1 MSTTKRPTL
10 SFTHAIFRGLQE
22 DLRTSLKELPFST
35 PSVLR
40 NGLLE
45 AHRKLSDYYY
55 KMDQSPY
62 YTWAARTCITL
73 SLTFD
78 YLTRSQVLDPR
89 ISYEGLKSDFYHDDD
104 LLQELETA
112 KTALDNHFKANYA
125 ARNHNIVPVTPPLT
139 ASSSCELGSPQK
151 DFTARYQ
158 VHRRVVLDEL
168 REYYSLPREDFKH
181 CDPVQWWFARKAQF
195 PNLIFSALLTI
206 F

>member
-1 MSTTKRPTL
+1 M
-10 SFTHAIFRGLQE
+10 
-22 DLRTSLKELPFST
+22 
-35 PSVLR
+35 
-40 NGLLE
+40 
-45 AHRKLSDYYY
+45 
-55 KMDQSPY
+55 
-62 YTWAARTCITL
+62 
-73 SLTFD
+73 FD

-89 ISYEGLKSDFYHDDD
+89 ISYEGLKSDFYHNED

-181 CDPVQWWFARKAQF
+181 CDPVQWWFVRKAQF
-195 PNLIFSALLTI
+195 PNLFCLARNILTIPGTSFFCSSLREALIIPTGSAVAVERIFSSGCDTI
-206 F
+206 SLRRASLKPDTTAPL